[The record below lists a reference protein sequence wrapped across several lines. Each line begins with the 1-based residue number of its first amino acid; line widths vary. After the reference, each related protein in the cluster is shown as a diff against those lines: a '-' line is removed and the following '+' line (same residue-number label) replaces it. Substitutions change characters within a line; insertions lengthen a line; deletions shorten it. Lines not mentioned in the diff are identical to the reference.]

1 MSQFIKRLVSQ
12 ATAPVGEMSTRL
24 FKKAALMFAAMSCLF
39 VGAIFLTIALF
50 VFVQRLA
57 GTAIAALGTSGLYL
71 GAAIICLIVVSR
83 GNKGQAEALASGAI
97 PETTRNSTSQKRA
110 FESNIDEAVAP
121 ILDVLR
127 DSGRDRE
134 RRVLEAGAEIAK
146 QLHPFALAALGIL
159 AGFILSR
166 ILKQRWKLPG
176 SGSV

>member
-1 MSQFIKRLVSQ
+1 MNRLINRLVSQ

-24 FKKAALMFAAMSCLF
+24 FKKAALIFAAMSCLF

-50 VFVQRLA
+50 VFVQPLA
-57 GTAIAALGTSGLYL
+57 GTAIAALGTGALYL
-71 GAAIICLIVVSR
+71 GVTIICIIVASR
-83 GNKGQAEALASGAI
+83 GSKSQATPAAVASGPI
-97 PETTRNSTSQKRA
+97 PETTGNSTSQKRA

-121 ILDVLR
+121 ILEVLR

-146 QLHPFALAALGIL
+146 QLNPFALAALAIL

-166 ILKQRWKLPG
+166 ILKQRWRLPG
-176 SGSV
+176 